1 MGFVAVSSWVAWC
14 MGLSAGGK
22 SLVLRVLTEDS
33 RSRRGRDR
41 GFGSLRAERFIS
53 ACVFGLGS
61 DEDGTVGVWVG
72 VFRTAWHIGQPILL
86 AFGLRRPS
94 THFSGSALIRVSKTG
109 VESASSEG
117 CDLVGSIQ
125 PSRQIAASPVESMND
140 AYCLFKRDENGAPI
154 GIDTV
159 LAFKQ
164 VKKRLI
170 KLSSIRPG
178 SYLVYDP
185 TKAKFVELFRKSA

>member
-1 MGFVAVSSWVAWC
+1 MDGAYDIFKDSPEGPIWIECAV
-14 MGLSAGGK
+14 
-22 SLVLRVLTEDS
+22 
-33 RSRRGRDR
+33 
-41 GFGSLRAERFIS
+41 
-53 ACVFGLGS
+53 
-61 DEDGTVGVWVG
+61 
-72 VFRTAWHIGQPILL
+72 
-86 AFGLRRPS
+86 GLRQVTERLNILHCTRPAEY
-94 THFSGSALIRVSKTG
+94 FAYNVRQYAVIARLPGSKT
-109 VESASSEG
+109 
-117 CDLVGSIQ
+117 
-125 PSRQIAASPVESMND
+125 MND

-185 TKAKFVELFRKSA
+185 TKTKFVELFRKSA